1 MGTDPVTGVL
11 EADASAEQR
20 ATINFV
26 FWNRADKA
34 DEPSDDYAATFWK
47 ERSVAITDLDL
58 TIAAGKVNIDTLQD
72 VHIYIR
78 HLYALRTVCQPAF
91 QLE

>member
-26 FWNRADKA
+26 FWNQPDKA
-34 DEPSDDYAATFWK
+34 VEPGDDYAATFWK

-58 TIAAGKVNIDTLQD
+58 TIAASKVNTNTLQD

-78 HLYALRTVCQPAF
+78 HLYALRTVCQP
-91 QLE
+91 